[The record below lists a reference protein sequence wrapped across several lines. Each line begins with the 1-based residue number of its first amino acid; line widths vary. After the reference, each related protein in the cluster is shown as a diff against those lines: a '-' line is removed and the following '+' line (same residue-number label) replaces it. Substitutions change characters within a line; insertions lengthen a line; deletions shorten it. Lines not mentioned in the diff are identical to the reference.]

1 MGLLRNFKQE
11 DSTEKILRIDMSAQ
25 GGPKVTEAAKIS
37 GETLAELEVKRG
49 GKATQGCHT

>member
-1 MGLLRNFKQE
+1 LRNFKQE
-11 DSTEKILRIDMSAQ
+11 DSTEKIIRIDMSAQ